1 MQGRLQASIAS
12 VCFEGKFIFHVFAIV
27 HCQAL
32 MLSLE
37 GIIFGFFQI
46 RNCTDKAFEKRAV
59 AYGGSE
65 QIVKFLEG
73 TAGSGVNLCSFF

>member
-1 MQGRLQASIAS
+1 
-12 VCFEGKFIFHVFAIV
+12 
-27 HCQAL
+27 